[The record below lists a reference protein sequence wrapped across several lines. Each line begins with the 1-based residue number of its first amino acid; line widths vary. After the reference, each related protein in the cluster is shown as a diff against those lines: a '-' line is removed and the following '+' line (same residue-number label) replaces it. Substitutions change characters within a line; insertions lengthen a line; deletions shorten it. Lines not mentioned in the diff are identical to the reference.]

1 MKKEGYI
8 KPIIVLAV
16 ICLVAGGLLG
26 YVNHITDPIITEAAE
41 IRAHEARKEA
51 LPEADT
57 FTVVFDDTLPDEI
70 PDGIDEV
77 YKANNG
83 AGYVFTVTGPG
94 YGGKITAIAGIASD
108 GTISGAQVLDHS
120 ETVGLGARITG
131 EAFLSQFI
139 GQDETMTDVDAISG
153 STISSRSFMNLMTKA
168 FEAFEILNGGEG

>member
-41 IRAHEARKEA
+41 VRAHEARVDV

-57 FTVVFDDTLPDEI
+57 FTVVYDDDDTLPE
-70 PDGIDEV
+70 GVDEV

-83 AGYVFTVTGPG
+83 AGYVFTVSGPG
-94 YGGKITAIAGIASD
+94 YGGKITAIAGITSE
-108 GTISGAQVLDHS
+108 GTLSGAQVLDHS

-131 EAFLSQFI
+131 EAFLSQFKGRI
-139 GQDETMTDVDAISG
+139 RNWPM
-153 STISSRSFMNLMTKA
+153 STQ
-168 FEAFEILNGGEG
+168 

>member
-41 IRAHEARKEA
+41 IRAHEARKDA
-51 LPEADT
+51 LPDADT
-57 FTVVFDDTLPDEI
+57 FTVVFDDTLPA
-70 PDGIDEV
+70 GIDEV
-77 YKANNG
+77 YKANND
-83 AGYVFTVTGPG
+83 AGYVFTVSGPG

-108 GTISGAQVLDHS
+108 GTITGAQVLDHS

-139 GQDETMTDVDAISG
+139 GQDKEMSDVDAISG
-153 STISSRSFMNLMTKA
+153 STISSKSFMNLMTKA

>member
-8 KPIIVLAV
+8 KPIVVLAV
-16 ICLVAGGLLG
+16 ICLIAGGLLG
-26 YVNHITDPIITEAAE
+26 YVNSITEPIITEAAE

-57 FTVVFDDTLPDEI
+57 FTVVYDDDHTM
-70 PDGIDEV
+70 PDGVDEV

-94 YGGKITAIAGIASD
+94 YGGQITAIAGIASD
-108 GTISGAQVLDHS
+108 GTLSGAQVLDHS

-139 GQDETMTDVDAISG
+139 GQDKEMADVDAISG
-153 STISSRSFMNLMTKA
+153 STISSVSFKNLMTKA

>member
-8 KPIIVLAV
+8 KPIVVLAV
-16 ICLVAGGLLG
+16 ICLIAGGLLG
-26 YVNHITDPIITEAAE
+26 YVNSITEPIITEAAE

-57 FTVVFDDTLPDEI
+57 FTVVYDDDLNLPD
-70 PDGIDEV
+70 GVSEV

-94 YGGKITAIAGIASD
+94 YGGQITAIAGIASD
-108 GTISGAQVLDHS
+108 GTLSGAQVLDHS

-131 EAFLSQFI
+131 EEFLSQFE
-139 GQDETMTDVDAISG
+139 GQDKEMADVDAISG
-153 STISSRSFMNLMTKA
+153 STISSVSFKSLMTKA

>member
-1 MKKEGYI
+1 MKKDGYI

-16 ICLVAGGLLG
+16 ICLIAGGLLG
-26 YVNHITDPIITEAAE
+26 YVNHITDPIITKAAE
-41 IRAHEARKEA
+41 IRAHEARKYV

-57 FTVVFDDTLPDEI
+57 FNVVYDDNNILPDA
-70 PDGIDEV
+70 IDEV

-94 YGGKITAIAGIASD
+94 YGGQITAIAGIASD

-131 EAFLSQFI
+131 EAFLSQFK
-139 GQDETMTDVDAISG
+139 GQDETMSDVDAISG